1 MEWTLIAVLA
11 VALVGVVAYLVAGR
25 RRSAAGALADAR
37 AEAQRWYER
46 LGGQLSTLPSGA
58 AEQTAVR
65 QALSD
70 ASERYNAAGSQLATA
85 GTPRQF
91 ELARETALEGLQYIR
106 AARLAL
112 GLDPGP
118 DLPPLAA
125 ARAAGELTKERAVDV
140 DGHRYAAGP
149 HPGAATPYFYP
160 GGVLGGRPVPRG
172 WYSEP
177 WWRTALIGGA
187 WGLGSILLFDALFD
201 PGWGDPGYDAALAG
215 DDLGDGYEVTGD
227 EMADEFDTPDTDTDT
242 ASADLGGGDFGG
254 GDFGG
259 GDFGGGDFGGD
270 FGGGDF

>member
-1 MEWTLIAVLA
+1 MEWILIAVLA
-11 VALVGVVAYLVAGR
+11 VVLVGGAAYLAAGR
-25 RRSAAGALADAR
+25 RRTAATALADAR

-58 AEQTAVR
+58 AEEVAVR

-70 ASERYNAAGSQLATA
+70 ASERYNAAGSQLAGAT
-85 GTPRQF
+85 TPRQF

-106 AARLAL
+106 AARVAL

-125 ARAAGELTKERAVDV
+125 ARAAGELTKERTVDV

-160 GGVLGGRPVPRG
+160 GGVLGGRRVPRG

-187 WGLGSILLFDALFD
+187 WGVGSILLFDALFD
-201 PGWGDPGYDAALAG
+201 SAWGDPGYAAS
-215 DDLGDGYEVTGD
+215 DLGDGYEVTGD
-227 EMADEFDTPDTDTDT
+227 EMADEFAGDPGYD
-242 ASADLGGGDFGG
+242 GGGDL
-254 GDFGG
+254 
-259 GDFGGGDFGGD
+259 GGGDFGGD

>member
-1 MEWTLIAVLA
+1 MEWILIAVLA
-11 VALVGVVAYLVAGR
+11 VVVVGAAAYLVAGR
-25 RRSAAGALADAR
+25 RRAATTALADAR

-46 LGGQLSTLPSGA
+46 LGGQLSNLPGGA
-58 AEQTAVR
+58 DQPVAVR

-85 GTPRQF
+85 ATPRQF

-106 AARLAL
+106 AARVAL

-125 ARAAGELTKERAVDV
+125 ARGAGELTKERSVDV

-160 GGVLGGRPVPRG
+160 GGMLGGRAVPRG

-201 PGWGDPGYDAALAG
+201 PGWGDPGYDLASTG
-215 DDLGDGYEVTGD
+215 DFDGDSGGDFDGDSGGDPGDGYTVTGD
-227 EMADEFDTPDTDTDT
+227 EMAGEFD
-242 ASADLGGGDFGG
+242 GDA
-254 GDFGG
+254 GDA